1 MNRRAGAVLVAAG
14 GFVGA
19 SLRYG
24 VGAALPGAAG
34 TLAANVVG
42 SFVLGVA
49 VSTPSDPRTRLFL
62 GTGLL
67 SSFTTYSTF
76 AVETA
81 NATPALGTLN
91 VAATYA
97 LGVAAALGGLAVG
110 RRLEGRR

>member
-1 MNRRAGAVLVAAG
+1 MDQRAGAALVAAG
-14 GFVGA
+14 GFAGA

-24 VGAALPGAAG
+24 VGAALPGLGG

-49 VSTPSDPRTRLFL
+49 VATLSDPRSRLFL

-76 AVETA
+76 AVETVT
-81 NATPALGTLN
+81 ATPALGAAN

-97 LGVAAALGGLAVG
+97 LGVAAALAGLAVG
-110 RRLEGRR
+110 RRLEWEL

>member
-1 MNRRAGAVLVAAG
+1 MGDRLDPLLVASG

-24 VGAALPGAAG
+24 VGLLVPGAAG
-34 TLAANVVG
+34 TLVVNVLG
-42 SFVLGVA
+42 SFALGA
-49 VSTPSDPRTRLFL
+49 FVSLVPRHRAQLLL

-76 AVETA
+76 AVQTVG
-81 NATPALGTLN
+81 LGPEFGALN

-97 LGVAAALGGLAVG
+97 LGFVAAFLGLAAG
-110 RRLEGRR
+110 RRA

>member
-1 MNRRAGAVLVAAG
+1 MDRWRSAALVAAG
-14 GFVGA
+14 GFAGA

-24 VGAALPGAAG
+24 VGTALPGPTG
-34 TLAANVVG
+34 TLAANVLG

-49 VSTPSDPRTRLFL
+49 TSTLPDGRLQLLL

-76 AVETA
+76 AVETVT
-81 NATPALGTLN
+81 ATPALGALN

-97 LGVAAALGGLAVG
+97 RGVTAALAGLAVG
-110 RRLEGRR
+110 RRTGWEP

>member
-1 MNRRAGAVLVAAG
+1 MNQRAGAALVAAG

-24 VGAALPGAAG
+24 VGAALPGLVG

-49 VSTPSDPRTRLFL
+49 VSTLSDARTRLFL

-76 AVETA
+76 AVETVTA
-81 NATPALGTLN
+81 SPAVGAAN

-97 LGVAAALGGLAVG
+97 LGVTAALLGLAAG
-110 RRLEGRR
+110 RRLEWEP